1 MLRHRRRGREG
12 TLVPRSLTLE
22 EQSPLFFMWCRNAR
36 CLLFRSWPG
45 RYAGPEQRRVTSST
59 KHFNIQ
65 HHSAQYQCHP
75 FALVYRGHV
84 FNRNSIL
91 SPQMFRLLS
100 TISQC
105 WFVFVQLEV
114 FAAGS
119 AQYEFK
125 ISIFILT
132 SIPQVTQLHI
142 LVLSFIVQM
151 YPCLLS

>member
-75 FALVYRGHV
+75 FALVYRGHS

-91 SPQMFRLLS
+91 LHKCFVCSPLYRNAGLCLFSSKFSQLALLNMNLKFR
-100 TISQC
+100 
-105 WFVFVQLEV
+105 F
-114 FAAGS
+114 
-119 AQYEFK
+119 
-125 ISIFILT
+125 
-132 SIPQVTQLHI
+132 
-142 LVLSFIVQM
+142 SFSLQF
-151 YPCLLS
+151 LK